1 MLSYAGR
8 WAIIAA
14 MKRIPFLIVTL
25 LLLLLLPAPAL
36 SASAAQE
43 PYAYVPDGD
52 VWFYAGETESSAVF
66 LLPKTY
72 YVRILSTG
80 EQFCRVEY
88 LTDDGL
94 YRKVTGYCKTGDI
107 IPVDYIPARPYLRKE
122 ITLSYSLPT
131 AGGTGTGLGG
141 SFASVEKT
149 FVYYG
154 QRYDGAK
161 LYYYVLS
168 DGTFDYIPA
177 DGELAFELNTD
188 YLDYIASQETSGG
201 SGELVNDPDAGMN
214 AAVIVVICVACA
226 AAVAVAVFV
235 VKGKKAPVQD
245 DTPEE

>member
-1 MLSYAGR
+1 
-8 WAIIAA
+8 
-14 MKRIPFLIVTL
+14 MKRIFL
-25 LLLLLLPAPAL
+25 LLISLFLFLRPLPAL

-52 VWFYAGETESSAVF
+52 VWFYAGETESSRVF

-88 LTDDGL
+88 LLDDGL
-94 YRKVTGYCKTGDI
+94 YRKVTGYCKTEDI
-107 IPVDYIPARPYLRKE
+107 IPVDYIPSRPYLRKE

-131 AGGTGTGLGG
+131 AGGTGSGLGG
-141 SFASVEKT
+141 AFASVERT

-177 DGELAFELNTD
+177 EEELAYELNTD
-188 YLDYIASQETSGG
+188 YLDYVASKETAGTGG
-201 SGELVNDPDAGMN
+201 TVADPPEGMN

-235 VKGKKAPVQD
+235 VKGKKAPIQD
-245 DTPEE
+245 DAMEE